1 MSVATLD
8 EISEGRAIL
17 GLGTSGKTVIENFH
31 GVPYKK
37 PLTRLRDTVAI
48 CRTLWRGGR
57 MEPELTTLFDA
68 RHFRLEMTPLRKTI
82 PVYVASLQEKAIG
95 EIGRLADGWL
105 SYVVTPAMYR
115 TSLEK
120 IDAAAHEAGRSV
132 TRFGTGHLLFARLD
146 DSYEQALD
154 AAAATLLDPNGRWN
168 DLIRA
173 TGTYVSGAELE
184 QVSVRDLG
192 RYDDTG
198 VNWRVVEGYGTVI
211 AAHGASLPVTLGC
224 PVRAIDWSGRR
235 LRVETAHGSIAADAA
250 IVTLPSALL
259 AEQKIAFTPGLPA
272 KAEAAA
278 GLPLGLA
285 DKLFLSL
292 SDAGEFEKDSR
303 LFGRTD
309 RSGTATYHLRP
320 FGRPQIEV
328 YFAATLAAELEAA
341 GEAAF
346 LDFAV
351 AELIGLLGSDFARRI
366 RPLHLHRWGID
377 PLSRGSYSYALP
389 GKADCRAMLAA
400 PVDDRLFFAGEAC
413 STNDYSTAHGAY
425 LTGVVAADQAIAA
438 RRGRRPR

>member
-1 MSVATLD
+1 MASSDTEVVIVGGGAAGVAACRRLKD
-8 EISEGRAIL
+8 AGIECLLLEARPRLGGRAWTVSDDPLCAIDL
-17 GLGTSGKTVIENFH
+17 GCGWLHSADRNPWHRIAEAQGRSIDRTPPPWMRPSAPIGL
-31 GVPYKK
+31 
-37 PLTRLRDTVAI
+37 PLSEQAAYL
-48 CRTLWRGGR
+48 
-57 MEPELTTLFDA
+57 DA
-68 RHFRLEMTPLRKTI
+68 R
-82 PVYVASLQEKAIG
+82 EKFFA
-95 EIGRLADGWL
+95 R
-105 SYVVTPAMYR
+105 V
-115 TSLEK
+115 
-120 IDAAAHEAGRSV
+120 DAAPEG
-132 TRFGTGHLLFARLD
+132 
-146 DSYEQALD
+146 EQD
-154 AAAATLLDPNGRWN
+154 AAAATLLEPDGRWN

-184 QVSVRDLG
+184 RVSVRDLG
-192 RYDDTG
+192 RYDDSG

-224 PVRAIDWSGRR
+224 PVRGIDWSGRR
-235 LRVETAHGSIAADAA
+235 LRVETAQGSIAADAA
-250 IVTLPSALL
+250 IVTLPSSLL
-259 AEQKIAFTPGLPA
+259 AEQKIAFTPDLPA

-351 AELIGLLGSDFARRI
+351 AELVGLLGSDFARRI
-366 RPLHLHRWGID
+366 RPLHLHRWGVD

-389 GKADCRAMLAA
+389 GKADCRAALAA

-413 STNDYSTAHGAY
+413 SESDYSTAHGAY
-425 LTGVVAADQAIAA
+425 LAGIAAAAQAIAA
-438 RRGRRPR
+438 RRSKRAR

>member
-1 MSVATLD
+1 MRPSAPIGFPL
-8 EISEGRAIL
+8 SEQAAYL
-17 GLGTSGKTVIENFH
+17 EA
-31 GVPYKK
+31 
-37 PLTRLRDTVAI
+37 RDK
-48 CRTLWRGGR
+48 
-57 MEPELTTLFDA
+57 FFA
-68 RHFRLEMTPLRKTI
+68 R
-82 PVYVASLQEKAIG
+82 V
-95 EIGRLADGWL
+95 
-105 SYVVTPAMYR
+105 
-115 TSLEK
+115 
-120 IDAAAHEAGRSV
+120 DAAAESER
-132 TRFGTGHLLFARLD
+132 
-146 DSYEQALD
+146 D

-168 DLIRA
+168 NLIRA
-173 TGTYVSGAELE
+173 TGTYISGAELE
-184 QVSVRDLG
+184 RVSVRDLG
-192 RYDDTG
+192 RYDDSG
-198 VNWRVVEGYGTVI
+198 VNWRVVDGYGAVI

-224 PVRAIDWSGRR
+224 PVRGIDWSGRR
-235 LRVETAHGSIAADAA
+235 LRVDTAHGWIVADAA
-250 IVTLPSALL
+250 IVTLPSSLL

-328 YFAATLAAELEAA
+328 YFAATLAAELEGA

-346 LDFAV
+346 LDFAI
-351 AELIGLLGSDFARRI
+351 AELVGLLGSDFAHRI

-377 PLSRGSYSYALP
+377 PLSRGSYSYAIP

>member
-1 MSVATLD
+1 VASSDTEVVIVGGGAAGIAACRRLKD
-8 EISEGRAIL
+8 AGIECLLLEARPRLGGRAWTVSDDPLCPIDL
-17 GLGTSGKTVIENFH
+17 GCGWLHSANRNPWH
-31 GVPYKK
+31 GIAEAQGRSIDRTPPPWMRPSAPIGF
-37 PLTRLRDTVAI
+37 PLSEQAAYL
-48 CRTLWRGGR
+48 
-57 MEPELTTLFDA
+57 DA
-68 RHFRLEMTPLRKTI
+68 RDKFFAR
-82 PVYVASLQEKAIG
+82 V
-95 EIGRLADGWL
+95 
-105 SYVVTPAMYR
+105 
-115 TSLEK
+115 
-120 IDAAAHEAGRSV
+120 DAAAES
-132 TRFGTGHLLFARLD
+132 
-146 DSYEQALD
+146 EQD

-184 QVSVRDLG
+184 RVSVRDLG
-192 RYDDTG
+192 RYDDSS

-224 PVRAIDWSGRR
+224 SVRGIDWNGRR

-250 IVTLPSALL
+250 IVTLPSSLL

-328 YFAATLAAELEAA
+328 YFAATLATELEAA

-351 AELIGLLGSDFARRI
+351 AELVGLLGSDFARRI